1 MSKEWDILHTATMPA
16 IALRGLTVFPNVLIH
31 FEVARTASVRALE
44 AAMTAGSPVFLV
56 GQKDI
61 SVEEPELCFILV
73 QPDLIT
79 DQYRP
84 ELPPEAKELLGE
96 GDYMCWLIASL
107 REPFTDS
114 TVNLRS
120 PIVVN
125 PELHQAAQFV
135 LDGSLPIRHPLV
147 REGGA
152 QC

>member
-1 MSKEWDILHTATMPA
+1 MKLQTRDLGEMEIDEKDIVTFTGP
-16 IALRGLTVFPNVLIH
+16 IFG
-31 FEVARTASVRALE
+31 FEEYRRY
-44 AAMTAGSPVFLV
+44 VFLYEKELSEHFIWL
-56 GQKDI
+56 Q

>member
-1 MSKEWDILHTATMPA
+1 MKLLTRDLGELEIDEKDIVTFTGP
-16 IALRGLTVFPNVLIH
+16 IFG
-31 FEVARTASVRALE
+31 FEKYRRF
-44 AAMTAGSPVFLV
+44 VFLY
-56 GQKDI
+56 QEDLSEHFI
-61 SVEEPELCFILV
+61 WLQSVDEPQLCFILV

-79 DQYRP
+79 DHYTP
-84 ELPPEAKELLGE
+84 ELPPEAKTLLGD
-96 GDYMCWLIASL
+96 GDYMCWLIVSL

-125 PELHQAAQFV
+125 PELRQAAQFV
-135 LDGSLPIRHPLV
+135 LEGALPIRHPLV

>member
-1 MSKEWDILHTATMPA
+1 MKLLTRDLGELEIDERDIVTFAGP
-16 IALRGLTVFPNVLIH
+16 IFG
-31 FEVARTASVRALE
+31 FEKYRRF
-44 AAMTAGSPVFLV
+44 VFLY
-56 GQKDI
+56 QEDLSEHFI
-61 SVEEPELCFILV
+61 WLQSVEEPELCFILV

-96 GDYMCWLIASL
+96 GDYMCWLMASL

>member
-1 MSKEWDILHTATMPA
+1 MKLLTRDLGELEIDEKDIVTFAGP
-16 IALRGLTVFPNVLIH
+16 IFG
-31 FEVARTASVRALE
+31 FEKYRRF
-44 AAMTAGSPVFLV
+44 VFLY
-56 GQKDI
+56 QEDLSEHFI
-61 SVEEPELCFILV
+61 WLQSVEEPQLCFILV

-79 DQYRP
+79 DHYTP
-84 ELPPEAKELLGE
+84 ELPPEAKTLLGD
-96 GDYMCWLIASL
+96 GDYMCWLIVSL

-125 PELHQAAQFV
+125 PELRQAAQFV
-135 LDGSLPIRHPLV
+135 LDGALPIRHPLV

>member
-1 MSKEWDILHTATMPA
+1 
-16 IALRGLTVFPNVLIH
+16 
-31 FEVARTASVRALE
+31 
-44 AAMTAGSPVFLV
+44 
-56 GQKDI
+56 
-61 SVEEPELCFILV
+61 
-73 QPDLIT
+73 
-79 DQYRP
+79 
-84 ELPPEAKELLGE
+84 
-96 GDYMCWLIASL
+96 MCWLIASL

>member
-1 MSKEWDILHTATMPA
+1 MKLLTRDLGELEIDEKDIVTFNGP
-16 IALRGLTVFPNVLIH
+16 IFG
-31 FEVARTASVRALE
+31 FEKYRRF
-44 AAMTAGSPVFLV
+44 VFLY
-56 GQKDI
+56 QEDLSEHFI
-61 SVEEPELCFILV
+61 WLQSVEEPQLCFILV

-79 DQYRP
+79 DHYTP
-84 ELPPEAKELLGE
+84 ELPPEAKTLLGD
-96 GDYMCWLIASL
+96 GDYMCWLIVSL

-125 PELHQAAQFV
+125 PELRQAAQFV
-135 LDGSLPIRHPLV
+135 LEGALPIRHPLV